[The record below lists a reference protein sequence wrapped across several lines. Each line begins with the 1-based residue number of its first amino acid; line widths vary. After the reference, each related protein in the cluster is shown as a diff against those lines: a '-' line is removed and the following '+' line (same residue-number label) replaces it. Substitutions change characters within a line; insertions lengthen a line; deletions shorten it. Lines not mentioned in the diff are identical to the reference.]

1 MNIKPHTIALAL
13 TIVLVGCSSG
23 NWPKNEIRAVPIS
36 SSRHYFPTSTHL
48 EVLANQAASRYGINH
63 RLFHALIK
71 HESAWDPYAISR
83 TGARGLT
90 QIMPNTG
97 RAYCGL
103 TGDVL
108 FDPQLNLNCGASYFS
123 RLLRRFKNVKLAL
136 AAYNSGE
143 TRVARLG
150 RVPRIRETQRYVKR
164 VMKSWQRGG

>member
-1 MNIKPHTIALAL
+1 LA
-13 TIVLVGCSSG
+13 VLLEICQ
-23 NWPKNEIRAVPIS
+23 KNEIRAVPIS
-36 SSRHYFPTSTHL
+36 SNRHYLPTSTNL

-90 QIMPNTG
+90 QIMPGTG
-97 RAYCGL
+97 KAYCGL
-103 TGDVL
+103 TRDVL
-108 FDPQLNLNCGASYFS
+108 FDAELNLNCGASYFS

-143 TRVARLG
+143 TRVAKLG

-164 VMKSWQRGG
+164 VMRSWQRGG

>member
-1 MNIKPHTIALAL
+1 MNIKPHAITLVL
-13 TIVLVGCSSG
+13 TVILVGCSG
-23 NWPKNEIRAVPIS
+23 NLPKNEIRAVPIS
-36 SSRHYFPTSTHL
+36 SSRHYLPTTTRL
-48 EVLANQAASRYGINH
+48 EVLASQAASRYGINH

-71 HESAWDPYAISR
+71 HESAWDPMAISR

-90 QIMPNTG
+90 QIMPRTG

-103 TGDVL
+103 SRDVL

-143 TRVARLG
+143 TRVAKLG

-164 VMKSWQRGG
+164 VMRTWQKGG